1 MKKLLVTGCDG
12 FIGTNYLLQSLVKK
26 KYSILNIDKN
36 NFNQSIFS
44 KFSNY
49 KFCKINLLNL
59 SKVKEVVFSFKPSAI
74 IHFAADSHV
83 DSSIE
88 NPLRVFH
95 NNTTS
100 TINLLNSILYS
111 NINLNSFKFV
121 YISTDEVYG
130 SVEKK
135 SFTENFILNPS
146 SPYSASKASCEHIVT
161 SYYKTYGIPYL
172 ITNCS
177 NNFGPF
183 QYPEKFI
190 PLSIY
195 KLLQGDKIP
204 IYGLGDQIREW
215 IYVKDHNEAINFLL
229 EKAQYP
235 QKYNI
240 GSNNKLTNLNL
251 AKKLIKIMNSK
262 KLISKS
268 DNYIEFIKDRPGHDK
283 KYSINSKKINDLG
296 WSSKS
301 NFEDTLGITIDW
313 YVENYTW
320 LKKIIKHYNKGNRM
334 GLNIRKI

>member
-12 FIGTNYLLQSLVKK
+12 FIGTNYLLQSLIKK
-26 KYSILNIDKN
+26 KYTILNIDKN
-36 NFNQSIFS
+36 DFNQSIYS

-49 KFCKINLLNL
+49 NFYKIDLLNL
-59 SKVKEVVFSFKPSAI
+59 NKLKEVVSSFKPSVI

-88 NPLRVFH
+88 NPLQVFQ

-111 NINLNSFKFV
+111 NIKLNNFKFV
-121 YISTDEVYG
+121 YVSTDEVYG
-130 SVEKK
+130 SIEKK
-135 SFTENFILNPS
+135 SFIENSILNPS

-204 IYGLGDQIREW
+204 IYGFGNQIREW
-215 IYVKDHNEAINFLL
+215 IYVNDHNEALNFLL
-229 EKAQYP
+229 EKAP
-235 QKYNI
+235 LSEKYNI

-251 AKKLIKIMNSK
+251 AKKLIRIMYSK
-262 KLISKS
+262 KLIANSK
-268 DNYIEFIKDRPGHDK
+268 NRIKFIKDRPGHDK
-283 KYSINSKKINDLG
+283 RYSINSKKINNLG
-296 WSSKS
+296 WSSQSK
-301 NFEDTLGITIDW
+301 FEDTLSITIDW

-320 LKKIIKHYNKGNRM
+320 LKKAIKNFNKGNRL
-334 GLNIRKI
+334 GLNIK